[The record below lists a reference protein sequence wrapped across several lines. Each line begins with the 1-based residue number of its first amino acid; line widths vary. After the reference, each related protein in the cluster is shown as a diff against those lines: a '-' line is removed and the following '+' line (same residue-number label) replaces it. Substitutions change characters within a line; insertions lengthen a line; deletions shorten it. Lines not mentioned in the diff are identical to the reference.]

1 MLSEE
6 KIKRMIRAA
15 EYESGQGIE
24 DLKKVKFSKK
34 DYLRSRIIKSVFY
47 IVMAMLILMFLFII
61 YDYKNMIRY
70 GDTIYFESVIWPVLL
85 FFFLIGIPTF
95 IVTAQ
100 KANLEYDEAKS
111 RSLEYL
117 DALIELKN
125 MIEEENSDLQNEE

>member
-47 IVMAMLILMFLFII
+47 IVMAMLIFMFLFII

-70 GDTIYFESVIWPVLL
+70 GDAIYFESGIWPVLL

-95 IVTAQ
+95 IVTTK
-100 KANLEYDEAKS
+100 KANLEYDEAKA

-117 DALIELKN
+117 DTLIELKN